1 LQFDTFSA
9 AGNQSPKG
17 KLPYMA
23 SDENFR
29 AINASSSQQGRKLYS
44 DKVIADGY
52 DTKLTAFEVLIPAL
66 ILSFEKIT

>member
-1 LQFDTFSA
+1 LQFDTFL
-9 AGNQSPKG
+9 QG
-17 KLPYMA
+17 KSKSKRKTTLYGLG
-23 SDENFR
+23 ENFR
-29 AINASSSQQGRKLYS
+29 AINAVLLQGRKLYS